1 VNAAGG
7 DGDVGGGG
15 RGGTPLGGPELRF
28 GKGVIVDVVRLAIR
42 EVPEVLRVGRGGPAW
57 RRLLAGAPIQVR
69 VRGTL
74 VDVRVWL
81 IARPGVDLVA
91 TAERVRANV
100 AAALQRMLRLTPASV
115 TVFVD
120 GVGGAPADG

>member
-1 VNAAGG
+1 MSASGSGG
-7 DGDVGGGG
+7 S
-15 RGGTPLGGPELRF
+15 GPGPDLRF
-28 GKGVIVDVVRLAIR
+28 GRGVIVDVVRLAIR
-42 EVPEVLRVGRGGPAW
+42 EVPEVLRIGRGGPAW
-57 RRLLAGAPIQVR
+57 RRLLAGSPIQVK

-81 IARPGVDLVA
+81 IARPGADLVA
-91 TAERVRANV
+91 TAERVRGNV
-100 AAALQRMLRLTPASV
+100 GAALERMLRLTPASV